1 MTKLYANIGVGHENQ
16 VGVLE
21 ARMIAAAQCNAD
33 AVVITKSTPKI
44 LIAEE
49 KKYISIDSR
58 WGHLPYIEVAKR
70 SELDAETASRV
81 AKLADQIG
89 IPVIWSVTDSAA
101 AEFVKEYCN
110 ATTVKLHHNAI
121 NIYELSRFCK
131 DNFSNIIFNYKHLT
145 DANILFPHKHKVTVY
160 YTTDDF
166 PPILEE
172 INLNT
177 IDKLLAQKYRVGY
190 ESKDAGIFP
199 SVAVAYKGVEYIEK
213 YLGDDSSDNA
223 SVLTPEQFYGYFKNL
238 EIMEVANGKEQNT

>member
-1 MTKLYANIGVGHENQ
+1 L
-16 VGVLE
+16 
-21 ARMIAAAQCNAD
+21 
-33 AVVITKSTPKI
+33 
-44 LIAEE
+44 LIPEE
-49 KKYISIDSR
+49 KKYISIPSR
-58 WGHLPYIEVAKR
+58 WGHLPYLEVAKR
-70 SELDAETASRV
+70 SELDVHTAVEFTRL
-81 AKLADQIG
+81 AKHIG
-89 IPVIWSVTDSAA
+89 IPVIWSVTDSTA